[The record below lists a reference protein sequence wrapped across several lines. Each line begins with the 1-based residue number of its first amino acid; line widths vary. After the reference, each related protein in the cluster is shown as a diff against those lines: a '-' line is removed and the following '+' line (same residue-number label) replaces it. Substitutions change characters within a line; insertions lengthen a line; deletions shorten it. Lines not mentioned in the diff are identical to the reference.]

1 MKRKKV
7 QRVTAGVLAAVM
19 LSTSGLSGFSVDSL
33 AQLENLGKTD
43 KLWSS
48 TWHYY
53 CIDHIG
59 IAANG
64 FGADN
69 DVYQCFAPSA
79 GLSSS
84 ETALIFWATLCMQAG
99 FGNQDDI
106 TSIFNK
112 INEGANAAGL
122 EKLKY
127 VTQDD
132 LGRLLHVSSVR
143 AKYLWL
149 DKVVANADKY
159 LQFAGLLGGS
169 GGGAISGVPD
179 VLSSHTSEQN
189 PYSIDGNTMTIPFD
203 PSGKDKD
210 FIRTVPLKFYDGSG
224 WSTQIPSGWSVE
236 KKDTEIVF
244 HNSDP
249 NAKNLKVW
257 FDTSG
262 TQYGLG
268 AGGQYS
274 SPEDVYENS
283 LELWLCTKCSGTH
296 KYVAGGNVSLD
307 MHQRCVFL
315 TLPKTSQASFY
326 AAIGTVPN
334 TEEQKGSLEFKIYR
348 HEEDWET
355 NYNVQFYKYDHE
367 TGKTLEGSIFN
378 LYERFDDQDQIA
390 DHDGYGLIYRGGE
403 DPYLS
408 YHKDDPVTW
417 NDFRFVSSIRS
428 DENGHGEQTINH
440 AYHYEKTFCDGH
452 PQPSLVEVPEAETD
466 ENGEVSNQ
474 DEIDAAEEENANLQA
489 VWQECVD
496 ACEAYAEQYPGVHF
510 HWLSDGGDAGDPGD
524 DAGNDG
530 EGGGSASGE
539 EAFEKSGC
547 QADAETTYSNFIA
560 LQYSYAF
567 QEDQAREGYTR
578 HGAHTDDLPIEIIR
592 TDASENGANSE
603 FTGEYSGNI
612 TASLSSRS
620 SRTIEDQEKAVVI
633 QHTPEEEETME
644 YQERKAFTIH
654 SLTGELDGSEMEEA
668 TPANAAVATPTTV
681 AQTKATPTESNLA
694 EATPANAE
702 EEQAE
707 PAATPS
713 NASRQIK
720 WQATTDR
727 AMDGISTYAEG
738 TSDSNG
744 EDLFDQAYED
754 ALMDVPVGAS
764 VTPGPSDNYSHCND
778 KDGEGNAFR
787 IYDHRTEGEIHI
799 NKRDMELQNGEHQ
812 NYDSYGDSQA
822 DATLEGAVYGL
833 FAAENLVHPD
843 GKTGTVYKAGN
854 LVAVAATD
862 KNGDASFLVNT
873 EAPGYIYSYEHGA
886 VQKTADGFADQAPGN
901 LYVAD
906 IRYDDYTEDG
916 QFEREYTDNKGVNG
930 NCWIGRP
937 LLLGDYYIKE
947 LTRSEGYELSV
958 SNKNSDLTNRGQ
970 DLTTD
975 QAAGTGTGS
984 AFVSKNLFFELR
996 PSKNPTGAFG
1006 DPDYNEL
1013 FYYVRSFQTG
1023 ANGFDVLLGNLPA
1036 GTKAYRPETGTKTVE
1051 IEVPF
1056 GDYLEF
1062 PVLDEAG
1069 NKIPVTVQ
1077 NGEEGKYPKYQADG
1091 SMMTRDKVV
1100 NYTVRDAKLVT
1111 GDGLE
1116 HDRSDAALRE
1126 AAGNLDEAQILEMLE
1141 KNFSTSEKNLL
1152 FVKAKLE
1159 AALRANKKRVPMDNG
1174 TYSTPE
1180 NGVFDQ
1186 GKHGTSVTY
1195 GSPVQ
1200 KVAIAKTVNG
1210 QKVTV
1215 EDVLWAL
1222 LDYYEENPYYN
1233 YGGLEAVDEQGN
1245 QYVFTV
1251 YASVSTKPANFAVK
1265 APGGAVT
1272 IYHRVEYVPAD
1283 QTQSPRYVYVPYSDV
1298 DAGAFGSFRDLT
1310 IRTNASGTEYASAIL
1325 VPDSVVDGTG
1335 TVKAKTVK
1343 ENVYYQPGEQPL
1355 DADGN
1360 PIWKTEWRQETRK
1373 ETTTVEQKVW
1383 KEIPVREV
1391 DGKRYAHVEGTYTDQ
1406 FGNVVSDEHETLEQ
1420 ELRLVVP
1427 ERMIH
1432 LTAEDVAGDTSG
1444 WKIGDEVGAAAYYKI
1459 FKGAYVK
1466 AYRSIQDQ
1474 EDHNGSY
1481 VKRQSLVYPGDLHPW
1496 QDGEGTPGS
1505 EGNTRKSPV
1514 GVQERII
1521 KQTVKIVK
1529 DIDTVFQK
1537 QNGQTEGTATKLP
1550 NFRFKTYLKSN
1561 LQGLYR
1567 DQDGKITWLDKK
1579 GNVIDIAAMIQV
1591 YPGMVPRIHTKVLH
1605 EEQPIKKNSYDAVLA
1620 NKQLYDYTDGLIN
1633 ESQNQGY
1640 TAVLEIITR
1649 TMEDGTGTRKVE
1661 VPNYEKFFAA
1671 IQVANKDKWDD
1682 AAPTYT
1688 SWKPIGNEANRTEE
1702 TLENAKVSDMV
1713 RQFAIDWYLDDEVQ
1727 KLTQKK
1733 ADELVGKKETA
1744 YMDELTDR
1752 ALREAIKK
1760 AENYL
1765 KPFFAYDLDEIYAVA
1780 WDSEADGGKDQ
1791 DVTTLSADAEFGSQK
1806 DGYFYGI
1813 SSYLPYGVYV
1823 VAEQQPQYDALEDF
1837 ANKHYEIDQPKEV
1850 IVPSAYDSYVG
1861 SQASPEIMNGYY
1873 QYQADMTAAQMES
1886 RYHIRFQEESHVVT
1900 AHSYFGDF
1908 EVYKY
1913 GLDTDQIQDGNR
1925 FRLTQS
1931 QFRPYKNY
1939 YNDQDIRSEE
1949 KNEYYVSQNQSGRE
1963 RVSAFYRYSSES
1975 EQAGTADQVPFD
1987 WEGTPTKENQ
1997 AGTIYRDQVMAM
2009 QGSLTAYDGKY
2020 AAMLVPYTMAA
2031 PAGADTEENET
2042 RKEAD
2047 GSSSGT
2053 GSAYGKLRNR
2063 FYTAKLRIEK
2073 LDSETHENIL
2083 HDDAIF
2089 QIYKAKRQEKADG
2102 QGEVLF
2108 YEEDTTVE
2116 GSKEFL
2122 EAMGALNIRPVERNA
2137 ADDSWWTRI
2146 KAFFLPGQAES
2157 ESDTYTGRIP
2167 AGTPICEEA
2176 GQIVLGKDNGD
2187 PAAIYRSYSTILD
2200 GTMQTVGYVETPQP
2214 LGAGVYVIA
2223 EAKAPSGYVR
2233 TKPVAVEIYSDK
2245 VTYYKEGNK
2254 DKRILA
2260 AVYDQQQALTRNQN
2274 KPQDHLDVAR
2284 IQVENA
2290 PIKLQVEKIKKQGS
2304 VTFQVGTRIE
2314 GSLIEIGGNPD
2325 LEYAYQNG
2333 QYLGYAYEKGTLE
2346 SLKAL
2351 KEAGEQIEIVYENGQ
2366 FAGYGYITRT
2376 RDTDDDEN
2384 RYVAGATMTL
2394 FDAIEL
2400 TPSGDTQDHAFEGLE
2415 IRRSNSGNV
2424 LEMKVKEGYAG
2435 SKTELIKETDAN
2447 GNDVLSEYLVGVDED
2462 GNPVMKQGY
2471 TWMAAEVDR
2480 PDTDILYYD
2489 LHSLSLT
2496 WTENIDG
2503 RQILFGWDKNH
2514 QKKAVAQIESD
2525 KQNYDRTDADLS
2537 IYAFQGGQPV
2547 LEFVGGDLTKVSYDS
2562 RNKVLLG
2569 DYASLKFVNRI
2580 RDWKMGEGTVVYHL
2594 DRDGNR
2600 DSMVDP
2606 YTGMAYVL
2614 EAKTDAKGNYV
2625 ADRVLVWPVNLAE
2638 DEDGNIISRDK
2649 ITTSR
2654 IATVGEEQDGYE
2666 EHEILDV
2673 TNHSG
2678 KEIPEAERPSY
2689 DHLESGSITGS
2700 WKSEVGE
2707 QSHPETT
2714 LNQNQNKQNLN
2725 SEVVLNGN
2733 SGEFLKSMDPVY
2745 DEHGLVLYYQRS
2757 TETYEKGTAL
2767 YDRNGDFVRYKDSDL
2782 LEEYNKAAD
2791 SLLEHTDLY
2800 DGKENQEQQTQ
2811 TRLYHRKGESYILE
2825 NTWMTSDKTP
2835 NDPFHTEETAG
2846 QADVLKRLP
2855 VGTYILEELAVPK
2868 DSGYVKA
2875 MPKAVSVGET
2885 TDQKQVTVEDDL
2897 TKVLIRKQDAPKE
2910 ERSDVRNM
2918 EQTVA
2923 DGSFRKEGEV
2933 INETVSYGYGQ
2944 VSGAELAWYPA
2955 RYVVDLT
2962 RPEGYRLVKTSE
2974 KPLTFE
2980 TSNSHAGKEETQEAV
2995 WTTQELPA
3003 YVEGIPAGY
3012 YIMEETETPQGFVTA
3027 EPVNV
3032 QVTSSGQVQMV
3043 AMKDDHTK
3051 VAIWKYT
3058 VKNGSQETLP
3068 GASFALYEAKLEAD
3082 GSVSM
3087 KDGKPQYEAS
3097 KMVDQWTA
3105 LDAGEY
3111 TDGFTA
3117 AFEEMYR
3124 EHGVHGTGFG
3134 WTAKTE
3140 PKNRTAVIVDIQKV
3154 DASDAGGMDQKY
3166 PNAAMIRVEIP
3177 ETGKTVLVNARYD
3190 GKTLSYSYKL
3200 DYQKLAA
3207 VNGYA
3212 NSWTDA
3218 EGRHRLDYLP
3228 VGGTYVLVE
3237 TKAPT
3242 GFAQAVPKVIK
3253 IQNETY
3259 VQLYKVL
3266 NEQSTL
3272 LISKQ
3277 FMTGSKE
3284 FAGNHLSLYRAD
3296 ADGNLTQTP
3305 EYLVESWISGTD
3317 GSYTEKDSINGL
3329 IPDGYVTG
3337 DLKPH
3342 GIYNLE
3348 TGTYYLVE
3356 TMAENYY
3363 APFDPIRIDYQRDEQ
3378 IQLVKAVNQ
3387 VVKGKLVINKTD
3399 RQGDLLHG
3407 AVFELN
3413 ALDTDGNQV
3422 AGFPRKVS
3430 DTNGVVT
3437 VTDLPVGEVQADGIV
3452 KPYTYKVREI
3462 LAPEGYAINSST
3474 FSFRFANGTGSY
3486 REDATVHLALQEIT
3500 VVDDKTQ
3507 VTIEKKNLTKMND
3520 SGFDG
3525 AFIDGAVLALY
3536 PVSLEA
3542 DGTYTYNEAD
3552 LFERW
3557 TTSEKEGAHV
3567 LEGVTAGRTYVLVE
3581 EKAPAGYHLMKPIL
3595 MTVSASGRTMECVSN
3610 TMTLVKVETI
3620 REDLENPDKDS
3631 ISAVT
3636 VKGRSVLRTEVA
3648 VLDENGTEIC
3658 RFTATGEKHGLTEND
3673 GIQDQ
3678 KVYTFVE
3685 HTSYSDG
3692 SDRITGKVTRR
3703 IHFTDGQFQC
3713 QTREAQN
3720 TKLQITNSE
3729 GNILSAFQPENGD
3742 TEWNIAN
3749 EVNPENPLVTI
3760 RNRNGKA
3767 GEALDFSQPV
3777 IYQVAYYNPTPKVQD
3792 IIITAQVGD
3801 TAEITDPYDGEVFGR
3816 EIRWTISGVQ
3826 PYSQG
3831 SVSFAGT
3838 VVDRSTLETT
3848 VKVATVVGTKK
3859 FETVKTVPV
3868 QQKNQLTV
3876 FYELVGSGKT
3886 LHQAEKAIFQIRM
3899 WDKRGMELAGSY
3911 RYSGSYTGVLKSGE
3925 TVELAGNE
3933 YITVDP
3939 ANFTDV
3945 AYQVICV
3952 DGDQEIK
3959 GMEEKGVI
3967 AQEGSHIAF
3976 RRTVTDTSDR
3986 QIFEKEKTYLLTEET
4001 GYSDGEVQISNR
4013 FSFTIG
4019 KDGGITGAGGYD
4031 QITKVTISKTD
4042 ITTGEELPGNRLEVI
4057 DKDGNVIDS
4066 WTSGDKPHEIEGL
4079 KPGEDYTLRETNP
4092 KDGFGYAEDI
4102 TFKVNEDGTVDQV
4115 VMENKP
4121 THLVV
4126 SKVDITNGAELPGA
4140 HLTIMDLDGNEVE
4153 SWISEDQPHEII
4165 GKLIAGKTYILKE
4178 VIPADGYAIANEISF
4193 TISLD
4198 GSVDTVTMKDDTT
4211 KVEIHKH
4218 QYGTVIPVLGSV
4230 LQILNEDKT
4239 PALFNG
4245 KEIVITTAE
4254 EAARLEKVLIAG
4266 RTYWLHEMTP
4276 APGYAYADDIRFTVS
4291 MDGTVDQVVMED
4303 KPTDV
4308 ILSKKEITGSEEL
4321 PGNQMELIR
4330 KKDGIVV
4337 DSWISEKEPHRITG
4351 KLEADEEY
4359 ILRETSPREGYSY
4372 AEDITFRV
4380 NHDGTPNYVE
4390 MRNDVTKAE
4399 ILKIDAGSQKPLAG
4413 AVFELYDEQNQLV
4426 ETWTSTQEAHQ
4437 IYGTLIAGAEYRLHE
4452 VNAPAGYL
4460 KMQDVTFHMNL
4471 SAETFVL
4478 KAENQK
4484 RTTVKEKEYMIK
4496 LFKVDEE
4503 GNALPGATFKAFD
4516 EYGNRISAEKDHDGS
4531 TFRIFVRTPQII
4543 TVTEVSAPEGY
4554 QINEKEYQ
4562 IRVLADGNAVLLN
4575 GDEEFYGDQEKG
4587 WIFYAVNKIPEKP
4600 SIPDI
4605 KKGKITAVYDWNI
4618 RNTGKYALI
4627 YGGSTIDLTTKTGDD
4642 FPYLILWIL
4651 FGASVLG
4658 TIGAAYMMIRK
4669 KKKGINQIL
4678 MILFMIGAVLFGCRK
4693 MELTSYAAED
4703 VQYAERTYIT
4713 DTEDPE
4719 LQSPGFSDTMEVDG
4733 ITYQLDS
4740 VDYETLS
4747 KRPIGKRAENIRITT
4762 SAPFTDEENNH
4773 IPEKQIQDDD
4783 VMYYLKSYETVETT
4797 LDAREEPVSDTITYR
4812 SIPVGSTIPKLAKI
4826 SVQDS
4831 ITGKDVDVY
4840 VPLKET
4846 TFSETHWESGFEF
4859 PITVS
4864 NYDANIFDLNG
4875 RDVPL
4880 SESEP
4885 LKGYESDLLQMI
4897 GVDEDN
4903 YQITEINWDGDA
4915 YEEQGVLFRKLKA
4928 EGLQRVYDCEAV
4940 YSGIANLPEVSA
4952 KAIQAVYT
4960 DQKDDEENLESQT
4973 YSYTIRATAK
4983 YKIPEEK
4990 KSFWERLIE
4999 LITNPVVI
5007 AVLLILLFVII
5018 VIWLIHRKRRKQEK
5032 EVIAVSDMNEE

>member
-1 MKRKKV
+1 MKRKKI
-7 QRVTAGVLAAVM
+7 QQVTAGVLAAVM

-69 DVYQCFAPSA
+69 DEYQCFAPSA

-169 GGGAISGVPD
+169 GGGAVSGVPE
-179 VLSSHTSEQN
+179 VISSHTSEQN
-189 PYSIDGNTMTIPFD
+189 PYAIDGNTMTIPFD
-203 PSGKDKD
+203 ASGKDKD

-244 HNSDP
+244 HSSDQ
-249 NAKNLKVW
+249 NAKNLKVM
-257 FDTSG
+257 FDTEG
-262 TQYGLG
+262 TQYGTG
-268 AGGQYS
+268 AGSQYT
-274 SPEDVYENS
+274 SPEEVYENS

-315 TLPKTSQASFY
+315 TLPKLQAKFY
-326 AAIGTVPN
+326 AAIGTVPS
-334 TEEQKGSLEFKIYR
+334 TEEQKGSLDFKIYR

-452 PQPSLVEVPEAETD
+452 PQPSLVEVPEEERD

-474 DEIDAAEEENANLQA
+474 DEIDAAEEENENLQA

-496 ACEAYAEQYPGVHF
+496 ACEAYADQYPGVHF
-510 HWLSDGGDAGDPGD
+510 HWLSDGGDAGDP
-524 DAGNDG
+524 G

-560 LQYSYAF
+560 LKYSYAF

-578 HGAHTDDLPIEIIR
+578 HGEHTDDLPIEIIR
-592 TDASENGANSE
+592 TDASENGANSG

-681 AQTKATPTESNLA
+681 AQTKATPTESNFA

-713 NASRQIK
+713 NASRQIR

-738 TSDSNG
+738 TSDSSG

-854 LVAVAATD
+854 LVAVASTD

-873 EAPGYIYSYEHGA
+873 EAPGYTYSYEHGA
-886 VQKTADGFADQAPGN
+886 IQKTEDGFADQAPGN

-975 QAAGTGTGS
+975 QTAGTGTGS

-1310 IRTNASGTEYASAIL
+1310 IRTNSSGTEYASAVLI
-1325 VPDSVVDGTG
+1325 PDSVVDGIG
-1335 TVKAKTVK
+1335 MVKAKTVK

-1406 FGNVVSDEHETLEQ
+1406 FGNMISDEHETLEQ

-1427 ERMIH
+1427 ERMIY

-1505 EGNTRKSPV
+1505 EENTRKSPV

-1521 KQTVKIVK
+1521 RQTVKVVK

-1537 QNGQTEGTATKLP
+1537 QNGQTEGTETKLP

-1561 LQGLYR
+1561 LTSLYR
-1567 DQDGKITWLDKK
+1567 DADGEVVWLDKK
-1579 GNVIDIAAMIQV
+1579 GNPVEIQELIRN
-1591 YPGMVPRIHTKVLH
+1591 YPGLVPRIHTKVLH
-1605 EEQPIKKNSYDAVLA
+1605 EEQPIRKQSYDAVLA
-1620 NKQLYDYTDGLIN
+1620 NDRLYDYTDGWIN
-1633 ESQNQGY
+1633 ENQNQGY
-1640 TAVLEIITR
+1640 TSILETVEKLV
-1649 TMEDGTGTRKVE
+1649 EDGTGTRTVTR
-1661 VPNYEKFFAA
+1661 PNYEKFFAA
-1671 IQVANKDKWDD
+1671 IRVANKDKWDD

-1733 ADELVGKKETA
+1733 ADELVGKTETA

-1791 DVTTLSADAEFGSQK
+1791 DVTTLSADVEFGGQK

-1823 VAEQQPQYDALEDF
+1823 VAEQQPQYDALEDL

-1850 IVPSAYDSYVG
+1850 IVPSAYDSYAG
-1861 SQASPEIMNGYY
+1861 SQASPEVMNGYY

-1913 GLDTDQIQDGNR
+1913 GLDTDQIQDGNQ

-1997 AGTIYRDQVMAM
+1997 AGTIYRDQVKTM

-2089 QIYKAKRQEKADG
+2089 QIYKAKRQEQADG

-2122 EAMGALNIRPVERNA
+2122 EAMGALDIRPVERNA

-2200 GTMQTVGYVETPQP
+2200 GMMQTVGYVETPQP

-2254 DKRILA
+2254 DNRILA
-2260 AVYDQQQALTRNQN
+2260 AVYDQQQALTKNQN

-2376 RDTDDDEN
+2376 RDTNDDEN

-2503 RQILFGWDKNH
+2503 HQILFGWDKNH

-2885 TDQKQVTVEDDL
+2885 TDQKQVTMEDDL
-2897 TKVLIRKQDAPKE
+2897 TKILIRKQDAPKE

-3190 GKTLSYSYKL
+3190 GKTLSYSYKF

-3242 GFAQAVPKVIK
+3242 GFAQAAPKVIK
-3253 IQNETY
+3253 VQNETY

-3284 FAGNHLSLYRAD
+3284 FAGNHLSLYRAE
-3296 ADGNLTQTP
+3296 ADGSLTQTP

-3329 IPDGYVTG
+3329 IPDGYVIG

-3413 ALDTDGNQV
+3413 ALDADGNQV

-3437 VTDLPVGEVQADGIV
+3437 VTDLPVGEVQADGTV
-3452 KPYTYKVREI
+3452 KPYTYKIREI

-3474 FSFRFANGTGSY
+3474 FGFRFANGTGSY
-3486 REDATVHLALQEIT
+3486 REDATVRLALQEIT
-3500 VVDDKTQ
+3500 VVDDKTR
-3507 VTIEKKNLTKMND
+3507 VTIEKKNLTKRND

-3536 PVSLEA
+3536 PVSLKA

-3557 TTSEKEGAHV
+3557 TTSETEGGHV

-3581 EKAPAGYHLMKPIL
+3581 EKAPVGYHLMKPIF
-3595 MTVSASGRTMECVSN
+3595 MTVSASGRTMECISN

-3620 REDLENPDKDS
+3620 REELENPDKDS

-3658 RFTATGEKHGLTEND
+3658 RFTATGEKHGLTKND

-3692 SDRITGKVTRR
+3692 SDRITRKVTRR
-3703 IHFTDGQFQC
+3703 IHFTDDQFQY

-3729 GNILSAFQPENGD
+3729 GNIVSAFQPENGD
-3742 TEWNIAN
+3742 TEWAIAN
-3749 EVNPENPLVTI
+3749 GVNPENPLVTI
-3760 RNRNGKA
+3760 RNRNGKS
-3767 GEALDFSQPV
+3767 GEALDSSQPV

-3792 IIITAQVGD
+3792 IMITAQVDD
-3801 TAEITDPYDGEVFGR
+3801 TAEITDPYDGEIFDR

-3838 VVDRSTLETT
+3838 VVDKSTLETN

-3886 LHQAEKAIFQIRM
+3886 LHQEEKATFQIRM
-3899 WDKRGMELAGSY
+3899 WDKRGTELAGSY
-3911 RYSGSYTGVLKSGE
+3911 RYSGSYTGTLKSGE

-3945 AYQVICV
+3945 TYQVICV

-3976 RRTVTDTSDR
+3976 HRTVTDTSDR
-3986 QIFEKEKTYLLTEET
+3986 QVFEKEKTYLLTEET

-4019 KDGGITGAGGYD
+4019 KDGGITGVGGYD

-4042 ITTGEELPGNRLEVI
+4042 ITTGKELPGNRLEVI

-4153 SWISEDQPHEII
+4153 SWISEDRPHEII

-4211 KVEIHKH
+4211 KVEIHKNQH
-4218 QYGTVIPVLGSV
+4218 GTVTPIPGSV

-4239 PALFNG
+4239 PAFFHG
-4245 KEIVITTAE
+4245 KEIMITTAE
-4254 EAARLEKVLIAG
+4254 EAAWLEKVLIAG
-4266 RTYWLHEMTP
+4266 KTYWLHEVTP

-4330 KKDGIVV
+4330 KKDGTVV

-4359 ILRETSPREGYSY
+4359 ILRETSPKEGYSY

-4426 ETWTSTQEAHQ
+4426 ETWTSTQKAHQ

-4460 KMQDVTFHMNL
+4460 RMQDVTFRMNL
-4471 SAETFVL
+4471 YADVL
-4478 KAENQK
+4478 TVKAENQK
-4484 RTTVKEKEYMIK
+4484 KTTTKEKEYMIK
-4496 LFKVDEE
+4496 LYKVDEN
-4503 GNALPGATFKAFD
+4503 GKPLPGAVFQAFD
-4516 EYGNRISAEKDHDGS
+4516 ECGNRISAEKDHDGS
-4531 TFRIFVRTPQII
+4531 TFRIFVRTPQVI
-4543 TVTEVSAPEGY
+4543 TVMETSAPDSY

-4562 IRVLADGNAVLLN
+4562 IRILADGNAVLLN
-4575 GDEEFYGDQEKG
+4575 GDETFYGDQEKG
-4587 WIFYAVNKIPEKP
+4587 WVFYAVNHEKP
-4600 SIPDI
+4600 EIPVISIR
-4605 KKGKITAVYDWNI
+4605 KGKITAIYDRSL
-4618 RNTGKYALI
+4618 RNTGKYRLV
-4627 YGGSTIDLTTKTGDD
+4627 YDGSTIDLTTKTGDD
-4642 FPYLILWIL
+4642 FPYLILWVL
-4651 FGASVLG
+4651 FGISVFG
-4658 TIGAAYMMIRK
+4658 MIGAGYMMMRK
-4669 KKKGINQIL
+4669 KKRGINQML
-4678 MILFMIGAVLFGCRK
+4678 MILFVTGAVLFGCK
-4693 MELTSYAAED
+4693 QMELTSYAAED
-4703 VQYAERTYIT
+4703 VQYTERTYVT

-4719 LQSPGFSDTMEVDG
+4719 LQSPGFSDTMEADG

-4747 KRPIGKRAENIRITT
+4747 KRPMGKQAENIRITT
-4762 SAPFTDEENNH
+4762 SAPFTDEVENH
-4773 IPEKQIQDDD
+4773 VPEQQIQEGT
-4783 VMYYLKSYETVETT
+4783 VTYYLKSYEPVETSIDT
-4797 LDAREEPVSDTITYR
+4797 REEPVSDTITYR
-4812 SIPVGSTIPKLAKI
+4812 DIPVGSEIPSVAKI

-4831 ITGKDVDVY
+4831 ITGKDVEVY

-4846 TFSETHWESGFEF
+4846 MFGEAHWEPGFEF
-4859 PITVS
+4859 PIMAS
-4864 NYDANIFDLNG
+4864 DYDAHLFDLNG
-4875 RDVPL
+4875 KDVPL
-4880 SESEP
+4880 SETEP
-4885 LKGYESDLLQMI
+4885 LKGYEGDLLQMI
-4897 GVDEDN
+4897 GVDKDH
-4903 YQITEINWDGDA
+4903 YQITEIQWDGAA
-4915 YEEQGVLFRKLKA
+4915 YEDQGVWFRKMKA
-4928 EGLQRVYDCEAV
+4928 KGLQQVYDCEAV

-4952 KAIQAVYT
+4952 NVIQAVYT
-4960 DQKDDEENLESQT
+4960 DQKEEAETEKDQT
-4973 YSYTIRATAK
+4973 FSYTIRATAK
-4983 YKIPEEK
+4983 YKPMEIRK
-4990 KSFWERLIE
+4990 GFWEKLME
-4999 LITNPVVI
+4999 VITNPLVI
-5007 AVLLILLFVII
+5007 AVMLILLFFII
-5018 VIWLIHRKRRKQEK
+5018 VIWLVHRKKRKQKQEMIEISDLGEK
-5032 EVIAVSDMNEE
+5032 